1 MKKVWI
7 KILNEIVSAKDNVA
21 LTLKLSRHNIIVT
34 VGDYKEIIR
43 RFPHLK
49 TIEKLI
55 DRLKEAGCIVDQIQ
69 EMLDSTIL
77 TEQWTYIIKK
87 PETLNAATHSTFL
100 YTLNS
105 IEVECI
111 DYTYTGNLI
120 PKETEGIVQR
130 LVINTDNNT
139 FKIDINSI
147 GGQPA
152 GLISVYKAPNDPFSR
167 TEYVTTAYE
176 RFAINMQ
183 DIEYTLAKES
193 NFLATEK
200 DTILALIDLYTKYL

>member
-1 MKKVWI
+1 MKKIWI
-7 KILNEIVSAKDNVA
+7 EILNEIVSAKDNVT

-34 VGDYKEIIR
+34 IGGYKKIIR

-69 EMLDSTIL
+69 EMLDSTTL

-100 YTLNS
+100 YTLND
-105 IEVECI
+105 IEAECI

-120 PKETEGIVQR
+120 PKETGGIVQR

-152 GLISVYKAPNDPFSR
+152 GLISVYKASNDPFSR

-183 DIEYTLAKES
+183 DIEYALAKES
-193 NFLATEK
+193 NFSTNEIN
-200 DTILALIDLYTKYL
+200 TILALIDLYTKYL

>member
-7 KILNEIVSAKDNVA
+7 EILNEIISATGNVT

-34 VGDYKEIIR
+34 IGSYKKIIR

-69 EMLDSTIL
+69 EMLDSTTL

-87 PETLNAATHSTFL
+87 PETLNAAIHSTFL
-100 YTLNS
+100 YKLNN
-105 IEVECI
+105 IEIECI
-111 DYTYTGNLI
+111 DYTYTENLI

-183 DIEYTLAKES
+183 DIEYALAKES
-193 NFLATEK
+193 DFLATEK
-200 DTILALIDLYTKYL
+200 DTILALINLYTKYL

>member
-7 KILNEIVSAKDNVA
+7 EILNEIISAKDNVA

-34 VGDYKEIIR
+34 VGDYKKIIR

-69 EMLDSTIL
+69 EMLDSTTL

-87 PETLNAATHSTFL
+87 PETLNAATQSTFL
-100 YTLNS
+100 YALND
-105 IEVECI
+105 IEAECI

-120 PKETEGIVQR
+120 PKETGGIVQR

-183 DIEYTLAKES
+183 DIEYALAKES
-193 NFLATEK
+193 NFSTNEIS
-200 DTILALIDLYTKYL
+200 TILALIDLYTKYL